1 MSSSTFQESK
11 VPVVFITGATG
22 TQGLNL
28 ATLLRSPAINWTVR
42 TTVRDP
48 TSAAALRLASLGVNL
63 TPGSWDDIP
72 ALTAGLQ
79 TCTHL
84 FLNTIPSFTDP
95 LLERRQTSQI
105 LSLAKSAGVKH
116 VIFSSALGINHLSEM
131 PLFTSTPGIKD
142 SVMYHSLLSK
152 AATEETVKSSGF
164 QYWTILRGASFME
177 NYLTPKVY
185 MYGPEFVTKRIW
197 KMACSPD
204 DTLPLVDTVDIAKF
218 ALAAFRQPER
228 FNGQEVSIA
237 GDVLPIR
244 DIAAKI
250 TRAVRNI
257 EDAWESKAEAAQ
269 LAASTSGGGGTSA
282 SFFSAENLPGPIVGS
297 GSWRIELKGKHIQY
311 IPMTEEEIEG
321 AKKTKN
327 PYVLGQ
333 LAIREIGKFVSV
345 EETKAWGVEVSTF
358 EEFLERE
365 VEAVRTTY
373 CRA

>member
-42 TTVRDP
+42 ATVRDP

-63 TPGSWDDIP
+63 TPGSWDDIS
-72 ALTAGLQ
+72 ALTSGLQ

-84 FLNTIPSFTDP
+84 FLNTVPSFTDP
-95 LLERRQTSQI
+95 LLERHQTSQI

-142 SVMYHSLLSK
+142 SVVYQSLLSK

-185 MYGPEFVTKRIW
+185 MYGPDFVTKRIW
-197 KMACSPD
+197 KMACSPE

-218 ALAAFRQPER
+218 ALAAFQQPER
-228 FNGQEVSIA
+228 FSGQEVSIA

-244 DIAAKI
+244 EIAAKI
-250 TRAVRNI
+250 TQALRNI
-257 EDAWESKAEAAQ
+257 ENAWESEAEAH
-269 LAASTSGGGGTSA
+269 LAASTSGGTSA
-282 SFFSAENLPGPIVGS
+282 SSFTAENLPGPIVGS
-297 GSWRIELKGKHIQY
+297 GSWRSELKGKDIQY
-311 IPMTEEEIEG
+311 IPMTEEEIES

-345 EETKAWGVEVSTF
+345 DETKAWGVDVSTF

-365 VEAVRTTY
+365 IEAVRTTY

>member
-1 MSSSTFQESK
+1 MSSSTSQESK

-28 ATLLRSPAINWTVR
+28 ATLLRSAAINWTVR
-42 TTVRDP
+42 TTARDP

-95 LLERRQTSQI
+95 LLERHQTSQI

-228 FNGQEVSIA
+228 FNGREV
-237 GDVLPIR
+237 
-244 DIAAKI
+244 
-250 TRAVRNI
+250 T
-257 EDAWESKAEAAQ
+257 
-269 LAASTSGGGGTSA
+269 
-282 SFFSAENLPGPIVGS
+282 ENLPGPIVGS
-297 GSWRIELKGKHIQY
+297 GSWRIELKGKDIQY
-311 IPMTEEEIEG
+311 IPMTEEEIES

-345 EETKAWGVEVSTF
+345 DETKAWGVEVSTF

-365 VEAVRTTY
+365 IEAVRTTY
-373 CRA
+373 CHA